1 MQRERQKGNRDF
13 GNRHIALFLSL
24 VLLILC
30 LVPGCDTLAVGIG
43 GDAGSDTAAVFDSF
57 TRDLFIDLASQ
68 DELTLN
74 YTLADPSAYGI
85 TEAKSVFGSYSLEN
99 QKAEEEL
106 DEQLLEALKGIRE
119 KDLTGERLLTYKIL
133 KEVLEKEQA
142 GKGLELYAEPLSPTI
157 GMQTELP
164 VLLAEYHFYRKESVD
179 TYLKLL
185 GQIDEYYRQILEF
198 EQEKA
203 KAGLFMGTRMADQ
216 VLASCEPYM
225 EAPEGGLMD
234 QSFRERLEE
243 MPELTPERKRII

>member
-119 KDLTGERLLTYKIL
+119 NLIFDYK
-133 KEVLEKEQA
+133 
-142 GKGLELYAEPLSPTI
+142 
-157 GMQTELP
+157 
-164 VLLAEYHFYRKESVD
+164 RKMRFSRFTFCDIISSLFLREGR
-179 TYLKLL
+179 TFMLNP
-185 GQIDEYYRQILEF
+185 IT
-198 EQEKA
+198 KA
-203 KAGLFMGTRMADQ
+203 A
-216 VLASCEPYM
+216 
-225 EAPEGGLMD
+225 
-234 QSFRERLEE
+234 
-243 MPELTPERKRII
+243 